1 MTSMVATM
9 VMARFTLFFF
19 LVLVGQSCL
28 LHHHRHSSGGGG
40 GHLALCCSLLI
51 LDSLLLEVVDTN
63 DHAGTEQANEP
74 VTEGL
79 LTVL

>member
-1 MTSMVATM
+1 MTSMVTTM
-9 VMARFTLFFF
+9 VTARFTLLFFF
-19 LVLVGQSCL
+19 LVGQSCL
-28 LHHHRHSSGGGG
+28 LHRLHSSSG

-63 DHAGTEQANEP
+63 DHTGTEQANEP

>member
-1 MTSMVATM
+1 MMMMTSMVATM
-9 VMARFTLFFF
+9 VMARFTLLFFF
-19 LVLVGQSCL
+19 LVGQSCL
-28 LHHHRHSSGGGG
+28 HHSS

-63 DHAGTEQANEP
+63 DHTGTEQANEP